1 VAEQSIRADSNGI
14 CVVKYL
20 IRSGVLTVPPDTLL
34 IYLEID
40 LKMGEHARHGARHTS
55 SNGLVSLKQLS
66 QTSFTARSADSLSRQ
81 LGLAMT
87 DNTARLR
94 THASGDR

>member
-1 VAEQSIRADSNGI
+1 MAEQSITADPNGI

-20 IRSGVLTVPPDTLL
+20 IRSGVQDTLL

-40 LKMGEHARHGARHTS
+40 VKMGEDGRQSARHTS
-55 SNGLVSLKQLS
+55 SNGLVSLTQLS
-66 QTSFTARSADSLSRQ
+66 QTSFTARSADSLSGQ

-94 THASGDR
+94 THAYGDR